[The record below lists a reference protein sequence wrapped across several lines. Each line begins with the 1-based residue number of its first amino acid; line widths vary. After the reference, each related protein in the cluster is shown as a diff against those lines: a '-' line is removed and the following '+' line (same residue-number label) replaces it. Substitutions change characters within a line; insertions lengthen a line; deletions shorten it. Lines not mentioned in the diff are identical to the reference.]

1 MKQCMHLIDEEYDGE
16 LRFSIIESEI
26 LADACVL
33 TLGAYDGEEL
43 VGFKISI
50 PMMTKKMLFKTFQF
64 ILPRGV
70 ATFSSIGKKS
80 DRLIEALKTYFK
92 PNYEPTDGFTE
103 EPVEID
109 YKLRN
114 QGAYDINQDKLFLRL
129 FYDEE
134 QDADLPKNERIHL
147 SIDFS
152 FNLSR
157 ERASLIEVK
166 EGYSADLISF
176 LMK

>member
-1 MKQCMHLIDEEYDGE
+1 MKQCVQLVEEEYDGE
-16 LRFSIIESEI
+16 LRFSIIDKAVT
-26 LADACVL
+26 ADACVL
-33 TLGAYDGEEL
+33 TLGAYDGEDL

-50 PMMTKKMLFKTFQF
+50 PLMTKKLLFKVFQF
-64 ILPRGV
+64 IQPSGTV
-70 ATFSSIGKKS
+70 VISTIGEKS
-80 DRLIEALKTYFK
+80 DRLIPALQKYFN
-92 PNYEPTDGFTE
+92 PSYEPSDGFTNDL
-103 EPVEID
+103 VEID
-109 YKLRN
+109 FALRN
-114 QGAYDINQDKLFLRL
+114 QGAYDLNQDKIYLRL

-147 SIDFS
+147 NMNFA

-157 ERASLIEVK
+157 ESASLIETK

>member
-1 MKQCMHLIDEEYDGE
+1 MKQCIHLIDEEYDGE

-26 LADACVL
+26 SADACVL

-43 VGFKISI
+43 VGFKVSV
-50 PMMTKKMLFKTFQF
+50 PVMTKKMLFKTFQF
-64 ILPRGV
+64 IHPNGV
-70 ATFSSIGKKS
+70 VTFSTIGKKS
-80 DRLIEALKTYFK
+80 DRLISSLKKYFN
-92 PNYEPTDGFTE
+92 PAYEPTDGFSNE
-103 EPVEID
+103 AVEID

-114 QGAYDINQDKLFLRL
+114 QGTYDLKQDKLYLRL

-147 SIDFS
+147 SMDFA

-157 ERASLIEVK
+157 EMASLIEVK
-166 EGYSADLISF
+166 EGYAADLISF